1 MKKTNQEWFNTLPD
15 NLRACALEAG
25 KRRLLETSSSLAQAI
40 NDGIVWDET
49 LQVYDFWE
57 KVYDAANTLQEM
69 DEEASAYATSLE
81 LSDRIIQH
89 IESYQLLRPY
99 GDILKKEIAFIIKDY
114 VFHERGIHKLA

>member
-1 MKKTNQEWFNTLPD
+1 MKKTNQEWFNTLPN

-25 KRRLLETSSSLAQAI
+25 SGKLLQTSSSLSEAI
-40 NDGIVWDET
+40 NDGIDWQDT
-49 LQVYDFWE
+49 LQGYDFWE
-57 KVYDAANTLQEM
+57 KVHEAADVLKEM
-69 DEEASAYATSLE
+69 DEEASAYTTSLE

-114 VFHERGIHKLA
+114 VIR